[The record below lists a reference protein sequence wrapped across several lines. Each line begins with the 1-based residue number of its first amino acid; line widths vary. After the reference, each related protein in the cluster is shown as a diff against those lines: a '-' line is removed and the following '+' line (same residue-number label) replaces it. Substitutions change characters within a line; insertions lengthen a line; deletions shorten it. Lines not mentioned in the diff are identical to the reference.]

1 MRDIMAS
8 IGSLTGLTLAMWA
21 GVALAESPVLTPA
34 AAVPGATISITGKG
48 FGAYKS
54 PQFNKVSFKGVPALV
69 QRWESDLIEVKVP
82 SKAGNGPVDVVIG
95 KKKLSAG
102 SFSVLQPSIRSV
114 TPTEAERGSI
124 IEILGEHF
132 GNTAGPRDPNSI
144 FGVNDVLIGGVPV
157 RARKWRDDKI
167 DVELPTNVQNGDVV
181 VRLASSDPLP
191 DGSCCAPVQHTVSN
205 SASVKLL
212 ASIRVDPMAGP
223 VGTKVVL
230 FGRDFGATRTPQ
242 DSITIGNQV
251 TAIASWSDTAIVVH
265 VPLDAQSGPMVLTR
279 NGQARNLGT
288 FTVHTPK
295 ATSVSPASAPVGT
308 LLRINGEHFGFY
320 SESGAT
326 PYNFMDFSKGDNRV
340 EIGGVPA
347 IVYRWHDDRIDVWV
361 PFSVKS
367 GPVVVKRGGN
377 KANPDGTCCASHGVV
392 ETEAGTFTVAQP
404 MISSYS
410 PKSAGLDET
419 VTITGTGFGTFLK
432 TAEASK
438 VGITDSIYAR
448 TSPELEENVSRT
460 EVLFNGIA
468 AVVLSWTDTE
478 IKVRVPRRHI
488 VGFGKPGE
496 YLPDTMTGPL
506 IVRRGSWDL
515 RADGTCCGPK
525 QWITLEAG
533 SFTIEPKGIPDQG
546 YWQNNRP
553 ESSTNQ

>member
-1 MRDIMAS
+1 MRDTTAS

-21 GVALAESPVLTPA
+21 GVAFAEPATLTPP

-54 PQFNKVSFKGVPALV
+54 PQFNKVSFTGVPALV

-82 SKAGNGPVDVVIG
+82 SKAGNGPVEVVIG
-95 KKKLSAG
+95 KKKMAAG

-124 IEILGEHF
+124 VEIVGEHF

-167 DVELPTNVQNGDVV
+167 EVELPTNAQSGDLV

-205 SASVKLL
+205 AASVKLL
-212 ASIRVDPMAGP
+212 ASIRVDPMSGP

-230 FGRDFGATRTPQ
+230 FGRDFGSTRSPQ
-242 DSITIGNQV
+242 DRITIGDRL
-251 TAIASWSDTAIVVH
+251 TTIASWSDTTIVVH
-265 VPLDAQSGPMVLTR
+265 VPLDAQTGPMVLTR
-279 NGQARNLGT
+279 NGEARNLGM

-295 ATSVSPASAPVGT
+295 GTSVSPTSAPVGT

-326 PYNFMDFSKGDNRV
+326 PYNFMDFNKGENRV

-347 IVYRWHDDRIDVWV
+347 IIYRWHDDRIDVWV

-377 KANPDGTCCASHGVV
+377 KPNPDGSCCASQGIV
-392 ETEAGTFTVAQP
+392 ETEAGTFTVVQP

-438 VGITDSIYAR
+438 VGITDNIYSR
-448 TSPELEENVSRT
+448 TSPALEENVSRT

-488 VGFGKPGE
+488 VGYGKPGE

-533 SFTIEPKGIPDQG
+533 SFTIEPKGLPDQG

-553 ESSTNQ
+553 DAGTNQ